1 MIELVCRSILVYHQ
15 MSDIAAISPIN
26 VISAY
31 TRVTPSGPHET
42 VTHVK
47 HVQQEGG
54 AVKVQSVSYTTYNVR
69 GEIHEPQKPVGS
81 NLDIMI

>member
-1 MIELVCRSILVYHQ
+1 
-15 MSDIAAISPIN
+15 MSDVAAILPIN

-31 TRVTPSGPHET
+31 TRVTPTGPHET

-47 HVQQEGG
+47 HTQQDGG
-54 AVKVQSVSYTTYNVR
+54 SVKVQSISYTTYNVR
-69 GEIHEPQKPVGS
+69 GELQAPQKPVGS

>member
-1 MIELVCRSILVYHQ
+1 MKLLADDILAN
-15 MSDIAAISPIN
+15 SRPD
-26 VISAY
+26 
-31 TRVTPSGPHET
+31 RKHET

-47 HVQQEGG
+47 HTQQDGG
-54 AVKVQSVSYTTYNVR
+54 AVKVKSISYTTYNVR